1 MTQRILQPGEIE
13 ALDPTAIP
21 RLRMPQRG
29 SVFAERAAR
38 LSRLAQ
44 GHAIGGYLRLMSKL
58 VEAQHEELAQFA
70 ARMPSAEDI
79 ELAQTHSMPLAPAG
93 GGERDPAWRDVLR
106 RMIDRIGATDEM
118 PPPLSARLDELRTAH
133 DLRLDSAA
141 DAIIALRFDEIDAAS
156 APFIMA
162 ALQVVWTDIAC
173 RFDVREAPYIDEP
186 GLCPV
191 CGSLPV
197 ASIVRIGGQ
206 FQGYRFLQCGLCSTQ
221 WHMVRVKCSHC
232 DSTKG
237 IAYHAIAGSD
247 AALKA
252 ESCGTC
258 GVYRKIGYQ
267 EKDYDIEPLADD
279 LASLTL
285 DLLMSDAGYRR
296 ASPNPLLWPQ
306 APAGE

>member
-13 ALDPTAIP
+13 ALDQTAIP

-29 SVFAERAAR
+29 SVFADRAAR

-44 GHAIGGYLRLMSKL
+44 NHAIGGYLRLMSRL
-58 VEAQHEELAQFA
+58 VEAQHDELAVFA
-70 ARMPSAEDI
+70 ARMPSAQDI
-79 ELAQTHSMPLAPAG
+79 ELAQTHAMPLAPAA

-106 RMIDRIGATDEM
+106 RLIDRIGETDEM
-118 PPPLSARLDELRTAH
+118 PPLLSARLNELRVSSDAQ
-133 DLRLDSAA
+133 LNGAA
-141 DAIIALRFDEIDAAS
+141 DALVALRLDEIDAAS

-162 ALQVVWTDIAC
+162 ALQVVWTDLAC
-173 RFDVREAPYIDEP
+173 RFDVREVPYIDEP

-191 CGSLPV
+191 CGSMPV
-197 ASIVRIGGQ
+197 ASMVRIGGQ
-206 FQGYRFLQCGLCSTQ
+206 FQGYRFLQCSLCSTQ

-237 IAYHAIAGSD
+237 IAYHTIAGSD

-252 ESCGTC
+252 ESCDTC

-285 DLLMSDAGYRR
+285 DLMMSEAGYRR
-296 ASPNPLLWPQ
+296 ASPNPFLWPQ
-306 APAGE
+306 APASE